1 VCPVLSGSR
10 RFGGNNTGIRAKGL
24 NEMKFDMRSCG
35 GCRTCEIAC
44 SFHHSGEFNPTIS
57 SIKILDKVNEPGF
70 IVLLVE
76 KNDGKSIAC
85 DFCEGIE
92 VPLCVQYCKEKEELA
107 KMINELKQK
116 KESMTA
122 SRATAGFSGRSS
134 RQI

>member
-1 VCPVLSGSR
+1 
-10 RFGGNNTGIRAKGL
+10 
-24 NEMKFDMRSCG
+24 MKFDMRSCG

-44 SFHHSGEFNPTIS
+44 SFHHNEEFNPATS
-57 SIKILDKVNEPGF
+57 SIKILDKTNEPGF

-76 KNDGKSIAC
+76 ENDRESIAC

-107 KMINELKQK
+107 KMIDELKQK

-122 SRATAGFSGRSS
+122 VKSNSR
-134 RQI
+134 I